1 MSIKPS
7 VVYIK
12 GVHSITGHDTDSDIG
27 FPQLELEKLFEG
39 AIIKE
44 TTDTAYDSNKKYIH
58 YDSLNN
64 QAAIQDTGHFNCIK
78 NGYYSIANGIN
89 HYYTKSGD
97 NYNYNAVPSNVNTW
111 AGKWSFSNTIKNKD
125 LYSISSESDRIC
137 ISGNYYKKSGNDYV
151 KQDVI
156 TYNTYDDSVYVNWNN
171 KYIGE
176 TTLDENFNETTVWK
190 TNNGTIATSGYYLS
204 IDHKP
209 NGTHIVQLLN
219 LTFDAKGVYSG
230 DIIFDSIYK
239 LPSDFNFQDS
249 VTYYLKN
256 GDNFEGL
263 KVNQGQ
269 CTFTTDPATDNNF
282 YIYQKGADW
291 SYPNTTGPEYSIL
304 ALNNVYVGVYSDSYY
319 EKNNNNNY
327 VKQTVKSYDLYK
339 EGQQVLWDDNHKYNA
354 SVIDVDENF
363 NNIYGWTLS
372 NGTLATSGWYLSIN
386 ETSNTF
392 IVKLLNCTFNN
403 GVLQNNFTN
412 LGTLYK
418 LDTDSS
424 FGSITWYIRNDNKLE
439 KITANTDIVFN
450 TNPTENSSF
459 YLYQK
464 LKSYTYPNTVA
475 PETASLYTESN
486 SLIYESF
493 NKNNFPVYEIAT
505 ATEISK
511 TPHDSYTIY
520 EKTAVKIS
528 YNYSSDASSLKFIFT
543 DKDIDG
549 VLEACNLPDS
559 VKKYVHLTNLKY
571 NKN

>member
-12 GVHSITGHDTDSDIG
+12 GVHSTTGHDTDSDIG

-64 QAAIQDTGHFNCIK
+64 QVAIQDTGHFNCIK

-125 LYSISSESDRIC
+125 LYSISPESDRIC
-137 ISGNYYKKSGNDYV
+137 VSGIYYKKSGNDYV

-156 TYNTYDDSVYVNWNN
+156 TYNTYDDSVYVDWTNEY
-171 KYIGE
+171 KMETILDLETFEE
-176 TTLDENFNETTVWK
+176 TTTWK
-190 TNNGTIATSGYYLS
+190 TKSGTIATSGYYLGVDEQS
-204 IDHKP
+204 NK
-209 NGTHIVQLLN
+209 TYIVKLLY
-219 LTFDAKGVYSG
+219 LTFDGKGTVTNG
-230 DIIFDSIYK
+230 TFIGTLYK

-249 VTYYLKN
+249 VFYYVKN
-256 GDNFEGL
+256 NNNFEGL

-304 ALNNVYVGVYSDSYY
+304 IGTDGIYDS
-319 EKNNNNNY
+319 N
-327 VKQTVKSYDLYK
+327 
-339 EGQQVLWDDNHKYNA
+339 
-354 SVIDVDENF
+354 
-363 NNIYGWTLS
+363 
-372 NGTLATSGWYLSIN
+372 
-386 ETSNTF
+386 
-392 IVKLLNCTFNN
+392 
-403 GVLQNNFTN
+403 
-412 LGTLYK
+412 
-418 LDTDSS
+418 S
-424 FGSITWYIRNDNKLE
+424 F
-439 KITANTDIVFN
+439 
-450 TNPTENSSF
+450 P
-459 YLYQK
+459 
-464 LKSYTYPNTVA
+464 
-475 PETASLYTESN
+475 LYTN
-486 SLIYESF
+486 
-493 NKNNFPVYEIAT
+493 AT
-505 ATEISK
+505 ITGITK
-511 TPHDSYTIY
+511 TWHDSYTIY

-528 YNYSSDASSLKFIFT
+528 YNYSGDASSLKFIFT

-549 VLEACNLPDS
+549 VLEACSLPNDI
-559 VKKYVHLTNLKY
+559 KKYVHLTNLKY
-571 NKN
+571 NEN